1 MGKIDAVVKKETKYI
16 ACWVIIFSLITHAVF
31 LVIGRWDISVLFG
44 NILSGTIGVLNFF
57 LMGITVQK
65 AVVKEEKDAK
75 TLIKLSQTYRMFMML
90 ILVGLGIYLP
100 WLNNWTVVIP
110 LLFPRIAILI
120 RPLIIKK

>member
-16 ACWVIIFSLITHAVF
+16 ACWVIIFSLITQAVF

-75 TLIKLSQTYRMFMML
+75 TLIKLSQTYRMFMVL

>member
-16 ACWVIIFSLITHAVF
+16 ACWVIIFSLITQAVF

-65 AVVKEEKDAK
+65 AVVKEEKDARS
-75 TLIKLSQTYRMFMML
+75 LIKLSQTYRMFMVL